1 MAGLSASRNLETL
14 RLSKAQWE
22 AASFFD
28 TRLTLSSSWGT
39 LVVERD
45 TAGNEIETHTSHTT
59 LPDFDVMTCNDI
71 KKTAELQLR
80 EGTGTQVQK
89 NKYELMCISVCAC
102 NNVIYYNFC

>member
-14 RLSKAQWE
+14 RLSNAQWE

-59 LPDFDVMTCNDI
+59 FPDFDVMTSRRLLNFSCEKGRAHRFKRTN
-71 KKTAELQLR
+71 
-80 EGTGTQVQK
+80 
-89 NKYELMCISVCAC
+89 IS
-102 NNVIYYNFC
+102 